1 MGSIYRS
8 LLTAFF
14 FLPLSFFSSPGTAQD
29 EVQLLHS
36 GLLLG
41 YTGGIEDEAML
52 LSPAALGQF
61 DPGYPDLKFHARL
74 GMLTFKNNGLD
85 AAYSEMHSIG
95 LEGTKNISDFLSVRA
110 SIDYAFDSDISVIP
124 LKATALFHP
133 PAGTLAGGD
142 DAGGENDFFSVNPY
156 VGIGIEVDLV
166 SEDNLPDWGYG
177 FHLVAGL
184 EFVYESISIGLELS
198 SNAVDMHGGGEID
211 NVAILLNIGI
221 PF

>member
-1 MGSIYRS
+1 MKHVSK
-8 LLTAFF
+8 
-14 FLPLSFFSSPGTAQD
+14 FLPAAFAVLLLGFSATPCRAQN
-29 EVQLLHS
+29 EGPLLHA
-36 GLLLG
+36 GLLG
-41 YTGGIEDEAML
+41 YTGGIENEAML

-74 GMLTFKNNGLD
+74 GMLTFKNNDLD

-142 DAGGENDFFSVNPY
+142 DAGGENDFFSFNPY

-166 SEDNLPDWGYG
+166 SEDSLPDWGYG

-198 SNAVDMHGGGEID
+198 SNAVDMHGGGEIE

>member
-1 MGSIYRS
+1 MLRLWWWHHTSDWHGIAC
-8 LLTAFF
+8 LA
-14 FLPLSFFSSPGTAQD
+14 D
-29 EVQLLHS
+29 LHVIE
-36 GLLLG
+36 LG
-41 YTGGIEDEAML
+41 GV
-52 LSPAALGQF
+52 P
-61 DPGYPDLKFHARL
+61 
-74 GMLTFKNNGLD
+74 
-85 AAYSEMHSIG
+85 
-95 LEGTKNISDFLSVRA
+95 
-110 SIDYAFDSDISVIP
+110 
-124 LKATALFHP
+124 
-133 PAGTLAGGD
+133 GGD

-184 EFVYESISIGLELS
+184 EFVYESISVGLELS

>member
-1 MGSIYRS
+1 MRRLSKCVFAAFAC
-8 LLTAFF
+8 LL
-14 FLPLSFFSSPGTAQD
+14 LGFSATPCHAQD
-29 EVQLLHS
+29 EVRLLHA
-36 GLLLG
+36 GLLG
-41 YTGGIEDEAML
+41 YTGGIEDEAVL

-142 DAGGENDFFSVNPY
+142 DAGGENDFFSFNPY

-166 SEDNLPDWGYG
+166 SEDSLPDWGYG

-198 SNAVDMHGGGEID
+198 SNAVDMHGDGEID

>member
-1 MGSIYRS
+1 MKLVSK
-8 LLTAFF
+8 
-14 FLPLSFFSSPGTAQD
+14 FLPAAFAVLLLGFSAAPCRAQN
-29 EVQLLHS
+29 EGPLLYA
-36 GLLLG
+36 GLLG
-41 YTGGIEDEAML
+41 YTGGSENEAML
-52 LSPAALGQF
+52 LSPAAIGQF
-61 DPGYPDLKFHARL
+61 DPGYPDLKFHVRL
-74 GMLTFKNNGLD
+74 GMLTFKNNALD
-85 AAYSEMHSIG
+85 ALYSEMHSIG

-110 SIDYAFDSDISVIP
+110 SVDYAFDSDISVIP

-142 DAGGENDFFSVNPY
+142 DASGENDFFSVNPY

-184 EFVYESISIGLELS
+184 EFVYESISVGLELS
-198 SNAVDMHGGGEID
+198 SNAVDMHGDGEID

>member
-1 MGSIYRS
+1 MKLVSK
-8 LLTAFF
+8 
-14 FLPLSFFSSPGTAQD
+14 FLPAAFAVLLLGFSAAPCRAQN
-29 EVQLLHS
+29 EGPLLYA
-36 GLLLG
+36 GLLG
-41 YTGGIEDEAML
+41 YTGGIENEAML
-52 LSPAALGQF
+52 LSPAAIGQF
-61 DPGYPDLKFHARL
+61 DPGYPDLKFHVRL
-74 GMLTFKNNGLD
+74 GMLTFKNNTLD
-85 AAYSEMHSIG
+85 ALYSEMHSIG

-110 SIDYAFDSDISVIP
+110 SVDYAFDSDISVIP

-142 DAGGENDFFSVNPY
+142 DASGENDFFSVNPY

-166 SEDNLPDWGYG
+166 SADNLSDWGYG

-184 EFVYESISIGLELS
+184 EFVYESISVGLELS

>member
-1 MGSIYRS
+1 MNRLSKCAFTAFAS
-8 LLTAFF
+8 LLLGVSTT
-14 FLPLSFFSSPGTAQD
+14 PCRAQN
-29 EVQLLHS
+29 EGPLLHA
-36 GLLLG
+36 GLLG
-41 YTGGIEDEAML
+41 YTGGIENEAML

-95 LEGTKNISDFLSVRA
+95 LEGTKNISGFLSVRA

-124 LKATALFHP
+124 LKLTALIHP

-142 DAGGENDFFSVNPY
+142 DASGENDFFSVNPY

-198 SNAVDMHGGGEID
+198 SNAVDMHGDGEID